1 MIRTVRIR
9 GFKRFD
15 EVEFRLP
22 GHVVLAGPNNT
33 GKTTVL
39 QAIASWSLALRRWRE
54 LNDFRLR
61 RGLAYGRAPI
71 ARQAFTAVPLR
82 SFDLLWTDRRY
93 RGQIE
98 IELRHDAGW
107 SVTMEFAADSTEQ
120 IYVRPKAKTIAIPA
134 VSTTSRPTSRELK
147 AKLLRELDL
156 QAVYV
161 PPMTGLET
169 NERLLQ
175 PVAVEQLLGLGRPGD
190 VLRNLLAE
198 ANRDERAW
206 DALTTSIDKLFGYDL
221 LPPDASGAHILADYT
236 MTPGGPRLDIAS
248 AGSGFQQVL
257 MLLTFLHTREGA
269 VLLLD
274 EPDAHLHV
282 ILQDAIYHELRS
294 VAARQRSQLI
304 VATHSEVVINAVEPR
319 ELCVT
324 LNEPRMVADN
334 EERSRLIT
342 SLRVL
347 SNADVM
353 QAMEARGIL
362 YVEDYTDINI
372 LRAWATTLG
381 HRAAGLLNTELM
393 WKPLVFQAQ
402 EDRRGTKAGGRGIVA
417 RDHFEALQLVREGFP
432 GLELHDGDARPP
444 VPDTEITGAG
454 LQRLRWRRY
463 EIESYLLHPDALAR
477 FVEAVVGADSA
488 EAHVEDMLAFWRDKF
503 PPAVVRDPLN
513 DDDYLVDAKAR
524 TRLIPPLL
532 DAAEL
537 YGLPYTRYHEI
548 AALMRPEEIHPE
560 VVEKLDAICRAF
572 GVEP

>member
-1 MIRTVRIR
+1 MIHTVRIR

-39 QAIASWSLALRRWRE
+39 QAIASWSLALQRWRE
-54 LNDFRLR
+54 LNDFNLR
-61 RGLAYGRAPI
+61 RGYTWAPI
-71 ARQAFTAVPLR
+71 ARQAFGAVPLR

-93 RGQIE
+93 GGQIE
-98 IELRHDAGW
+98 IELRHSSGW
-107 SVTMEFAADSTEQ
+107 SVTMELQASTTEQ
-120 IYVRPKAKTIAIPA
+120 IFVRPGAQ
-134 VSTTSRPTSRELK
+134 VSSKMLGT
-147 AKLLRELDL
+147 LDL
-156 QAVYV
+156 RTVFV
-161 PPMTGLET
+161 PPMTGLGTE
-169 NERLLQ
+169 EPLFH
-175 PVAVEQLLGLGRPGD
+175 PPKIEQLLGLGRPGE

-206 DALTTSIDKLFGYDL
+206 AALKASIGKLFGYDL
-221 LPPDASGAHILADYT
+221 LPPDTSGAHILAEYT
-236 MTPGGPRLDIAS
+236 MTEDGPRLDIAS

-257 MLLTFLHTREGA
+257 MLFAFLNTRRGA

-282 ILQDAIYHELRS
+282 ILQDAIYHELRT

-319 ELCVT
+319 ELCVM
-324 LNEPRMVADN
+324 LDEPRMVADTN
-334 EERSRLIT
+334 ERSRLVS

-353 QAMEARGIL
+353 QAMGVRGIL

-372 LRAWATTLG
+372 LRAWAANLE
-381 HRAAGLLNTELM
+381 HRAAGLLDTELM

-402 EDRRGTKAGGRGIVA
+402 EGRPGIRA
-417 RDHFEALQLVREGFP
+417 RDHFDALQLVREGLP
-432 GLELHDGDARPP
+432 GLELHDGDAQPS
-444 VPDTEITGAG
+444 VPGTEITGAG
-454 LQRLRWRRY
+454 LQRLRWCRY
-463 EIESYLLHPDALAR
+463 EIESYLVHPDALAR
-477 FVEAVVGADSA
+477 FVEAVVGTDSA
-488 EAHVEDMLAFWRDKF
+488 AAHVEDMLAYWRDEF
-503 PPAVVRDPLN
+503 PPAVVRDPLY
-513 DDDYLVDAKAR
+513 DHEFLKVTKAR

-532 DAAEL
+532 DAAGL
-537 YGLPYTRYHEI
+537 HGLPYTRYHEI
-548 AALMRPEEIHPE
+548 AAGMRPEEIHPE